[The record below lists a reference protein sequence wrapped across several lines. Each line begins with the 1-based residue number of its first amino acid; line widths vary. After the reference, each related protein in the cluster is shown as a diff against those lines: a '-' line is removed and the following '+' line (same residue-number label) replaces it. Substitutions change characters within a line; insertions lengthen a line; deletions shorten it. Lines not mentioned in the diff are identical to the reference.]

1 MEYVKKGLMT
11 VGLLFVA
18 GTLIHAVQSD
28 AGPNAE
34 KLPMND
40 NNPVSG
46 YNVYAIDIPE
56 NVNFAGE
63 SVPLTDPDVRERMD
77 RELLVNMYWQ
87 SNGLLMIKRANKY
100 FPVIEPILKKYG
112 VPDDFKYLAVIESG
126 LMNVV
131 SPAKATGFWQI
142 MEGTGKQYGLEIN
155 ANVDERYHLEKST
168 EVACKYLLD
177 AKERM
182 GTWTLAA
189 AAYNAGQAGIN
200 RQLTRQ
206 KEKEYYDILL
216 GEETGRYLF
225 RIMAMKEIMSNPRKY
240 GFNYEQH
247 HLYKRI
253 PAKKI
258 EIVLRLLT
266 WLILLNRRELIIK
279 Y

>member
-1 MEYVKKGLMT
+1 
-11 VGLLFVA
+11 
-18 GTLIHAVQSD
+18 
-28 AGPNAE
+28 
-34 KLPMND
+34 
-40 NNPVSG
+40 
-46 YNVYAIDIPE
+46 
-56 NVNFAGE
+56 
-63 SVPLTDPDVRERMD
+63 
-77 RELLVNMYWQ
+77 
-87 SNGLLMIKRANKY
+87 
-100 FPVIEPILKKYG
+100 
-112 VPDDFKYLAVIESG
+112 
-126 LMNVV
+126 MNVV

-240 GFNYEQH
+240 GLIYEQH

-253 PAKKI
+253 LLKK
-258 EIVLRLLT
+258 
-266 WLILLNRRELIIK
+266 
-279 Y
+279 